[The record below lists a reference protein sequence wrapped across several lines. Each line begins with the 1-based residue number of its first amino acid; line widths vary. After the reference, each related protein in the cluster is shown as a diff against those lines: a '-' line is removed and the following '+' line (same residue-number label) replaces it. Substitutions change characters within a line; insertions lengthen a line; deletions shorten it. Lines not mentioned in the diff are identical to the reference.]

1 MFSSDLF
8 IGVLDTHGNFS
19 SNNNFFLLLLLLF
32 NLLKEIKKVLCMDYL
47 DNFGLVIKLTTNSI
61 SPYCI
66 SLTSE
71 RLNWVSTMTYIMDN
85 LTNKSTRYTLQS
97 FHKKKEKKKPHIHE
111 WMSYASVYMA
121 LPLYGKQW
129 KHSSEFMLMAYL
141 SRNNFLLCSVI
152 PHLSI

>member
-97 FHKKKEKKKPHIHE
+97 FHKKKEKKNLI
-111 WMSYASVYMA
+111 YMN
-121 LPLYGKQW
+121 G
-129 KHSSEFMLMAYL
+129 
-141 SRNNFLLCSVI
+141 
-152 PHLSI
+152 